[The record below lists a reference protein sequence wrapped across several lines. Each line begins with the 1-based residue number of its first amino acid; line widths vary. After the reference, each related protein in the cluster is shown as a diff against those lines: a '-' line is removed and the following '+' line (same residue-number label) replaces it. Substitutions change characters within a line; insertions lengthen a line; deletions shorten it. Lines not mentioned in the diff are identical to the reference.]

1 MKFYF
6 AHVFLVQDRDRPV
19 SMGPEIR
26 DELSRDNDLFFVSIW
41 YVVKRLN
48 FELRRL
54 GTFLIFFFDFND
66 RFVRVFSRFSGRT
79 FIKPDMALANL
90 VKYYQNQF
98 LNFLHISGF
107 ERKTLFAEV
116 SDRH

>member
-54 GTFLIFFFDFND
+54 GTFLIFFL
-66 RFVRVFSRFSGRT
+66 
-79 FIKPDMALANL
+79 ILMIALLEFLAGFPVEHLLNL
-90 VKYYQNQF
+90 IW
-98 LNFLHISGF
+98 L
-107 ERKTLFAEV
+107 
-116 SDRH
+116 